1 MGFVTFETIEE
12 LSNCI
17 GQEVSVSEWV
27 EVSQEMVNQFA
38 KLTGDSQWI
47 HVDEL
52 RAKSESPFG
61 DTVAHGFLTVSLLV
75 KLLEQ
80 SISTPFSTM
89 GVNYGFNKLRFTSPV
104 VVGSKLRA
112 RFALKEIVEI
122 EGGIQITWSVKMECL
137 GKEKPVLVADWVTRK
152 YS

>member
-61 DTVAHGFLTVSLLV
+61 NTVAHGFLTVSLLV

-112 RFALKEIVEI
+112 RFALKEIV
-122 EGGIQITWSVKMECL
+122 GIMWFLSA
-137 GKEKPVLVADWVTRK
+137 P
-152 YS
+152 